1 MLKLFAILALLS
13 QPAMAQDLK
22 QEFEADA
29 QACDKAADFAKCFER
44 DRMQR
49 ALTDHATK
57 LVIEELGRRLR
68 PYREAVGRDRATRS
82 RAIVELSNQGAPT
95 MIYIAKL
102 PRLLRKR
109 SSWGPKDPGWPVVL
123 LCGDQAGRGYHD
135 PAAAPACNRNDPSHS
150 WDIISWFYCPDA
162 VGAHKHGGCAVDI
175 TNGPTIDSG
184 GSRLGERHK
193 SRSGLHVAWRRARR
207 L

>member
-44 DRMQR
+44 DCMQR
-49 ALTDHATK
+49 ALTDHATR

-82 RAIVELSNQGAPT
+82 RAIVEFEQSRGAN
-95 MIYIAKL
+95 
-102 PRLLRKR
+102 
-109 SSWGPKDPGWPVVL
+109 
-123 LCGDQAGRGYHD
+123 HD
-135 PAAAPACNRNDPSHS
+135 SHREVAEVAAQT
-150 WDIISWFYCPDA
+150 
-162 VGAHKHGGCAVDI
+162 K
-175 TNGPTIDSG
+175 
-184 GSRLGERHK
+184 
-193 SRSGLHVAWRRARR
+193 
-207 L
+207 

>member
-13 QPAMAQDLK
+13 QPAMAQDSK

-57 LVIEELGRRLR
+57 LVIEELGRRTR

-82 RAIVELSNQGAPT
+82 RAIVESSNQGAPT
-95 MIYIAKL
+95 IIHIAKL

-109 SSWGPKDPGWPVVL
+109 SSWGPKDMARSKSHIICEAPSSQIGSA
-123 LCGDQAGRGYHD
+123 LCSS
-135 PAAAPACNRNDPSHS
+135 PTTAPC
-150 WDIISWFYCPDA
+150 
-162 VGAHKHGGCAVDI
+162 
-175 TNGPTIDSG
+175 
-184 GSRLGERHK
+184 
-193 SRSGLHVAWRRARR
+193 
-207 L
+207 